1 MNNITIFMEKM
12 GPEFLIAFK
21 DTSIMIGWSLLITI
35 LIGIPLGILLY
46 VTSHELL
53 WKKGWVRQLSN
64 TIINIIRSIP
74 FVILM
79 VALIP
84 ITVLLVGTST
94 GARGAI
100 VPLSVAAIPLL
111 ARLTET
117 ALKNI
122 DTGVLESS
130 VAAGASTWQII
141 FSVLIPEALFEVI
154 QSVTLTLINL
164 IAYSAIV
171 GAVGGGGIGDLA
183 IRYGYYR
190 YDNTT
195 LIITVLLLVVIVQLI
210 QFSGDWLAKKTK
222 K

>member
-1 MNNITIFMEKM
+1 
-12 GPEFLIAFK
+12 
-21 DTSIMIGWSLLITI
+21 
-35 LIGIPLGILLY
+35 
-46 VTSHELL
+46 
-53 WKKGWVRQLSN
+53 
-64 TIINIIRSIP
+64 
-74 FVILM
+74 
-79 VALIP
+79 
-84 ITVLLVGTST
+84 
-94 GARGAI
+94 
-100 VPLSVAAIPLL
+100 
-111 ARLTET
+111 
-117 ALKNI
+117 
-122 DTGVLESS
+122 